1 VRLSCSERPRCKAS
15 LHIAGHVKPG
25 LGDFG
30 LDTAPIMVNH
40 LLQFPTQ
47 GADQPR
53 HLLADGL
60 HLFQC
65 ADAVVAKSMNKV
77 ELSLSR
83 AKRSPRGRSSS
94 LASRRM
100 GSGRSCCPWVVDRES
115 TGGKPLG

>member
-83 AKRSPRGRSSS
+83 AKRSPRAGRVAWRPGAWARAED
-94 LASRRM
+94 L
-100 GSGRSCCPWVVDRES
+100 VVHGLWIANRAES
-115 TGGKPLG
+115 H